1 MICYFDNN
9 ATTAMDRDLA
19 GLMLSLCTEEY
30 GNPNSIH
37 SMGIRANKMLE
48 EARLRVAKVLL
59 ADPREIFFTS
69 SATESINWILRSC
82 VAFRG
87 KRKKVVTSAIEHKA
101 VLNTLKDLKIT
112 HEIEVVEVKPG
123 RDGVIDS
130 RKMLEMVDEETF
142 LVSLMAVNN
151 VTGSIQ
157 PFEEVGKV
165 LRDRGVLYHVD
176 AVQTI
181 GKYPFAPAEAF
192 CDFASF
198 SAHKFH
204 GPKGVGI
211 TYVKR
216 GASIRAVVT
225 GGGQEKAL
233 RSGTQNVPGIV
244 VSSMA
249 MERAVNSMEKTTTK
263 LKGLKERLRLEVEKI
278 GGVVN
283 TAERS
288 VSNTLNVS
296 FPGVKSEVLANALST
311 DGVYVGIS
319 SACSSRSDS
328 GQYVLD
334 SMGLGA
340 GIASSSLRISMSKFT
355 TVEELE
361 ILVERLKKSVS
372 LLKF

>member
-1 MICYFDNN
+1 
-9 ATTAMDRDLA
+9 MDKDLA
-19 GLMLSLCTEEY
+19 EQMLSLCTEEY

-37 SMGIRANKMLE
+37 SMGIKANKMLE
-48 EARLRVAKVLL
+48 EARLRVARILM

-69 SATESINWILRSC
+69 SATESINWVLRSC
-82 VAFRG
+82 ISFRG

-101 VLNTLKDLKIT
+101 VLNTLKDLKNT
-112 HEIEVVEVKPG
+112 HEIDVVEIKPG
-123 RDGVIDS
+123 RDGIIDS
-130 RKMLEMVDEETF
+130 GKMLEMVDEETF

-157 PFEEVGKV
+157 PFEEVGKA
-165 LRDRGVLYHVD
+165 LRSRGVLYHVD
-176 AVQTI
+176 AVQAI
-181 GKYPFAPAEAF
+181 GKCPFTPAEAF

-204 GPKGVGI
+204 GPKGVALPCK
-211 TYVKR
+211 TWRTHTR
-216 GASIRAVVT
+216 GCNRRWT
-225 GGGQEKAL
+225 GEGLTIWHSK
-233 RSGTQNVPGIV
+233 RSGNCGFFY
-244 VSSMA
+244 
-249 MERAVNSMEKTTTK
+249 RNGKAVDSMEAITAK
-263 LKGLKERLRLEVEKI
+263 LKGLKERLKLEVERI

-288 VSNTLNVS
+288 VANTLNVS
-296 FPGVKSEVLANALST
+296 FPGVKSEVLANALSN

-319 SACSSRSDS
+319 SACSSRNDS

-334 SMGLGA
+334 NMGLEA
-340 GIASSSLRISMSKFT
+340 AIASSSLRISMSKFT

>member
-1 MICYFDNN
+1 
-9 ATTAMDRDLA
+9 MDKDLA
-19 GLMLSLCTEEY
+19 EQMLSLCTEEY

-37 SMGIRANKMLE
+37 SMGIKANKMLE
-48 EARLRVAKVLL
+48 EARLRVARILM

-69 SATESINWILRSC
+69 SATESINWVLRSC
-82 VAFRG
+82 ISFRG

-101 VLNTLKDLKIT
+101 VLNTLKDLKNT
-112 HEIEVVEVKPG
+112 HEIDVVEIKPG
-123 RDGVIDS
+123 RDGIIDS
-130 RKMLEMVDEETF
+130 GKMLEMVDEETF

-157 PFEEVGKV
+157 PFEEVGKA
-165 LRDRGVLYHVD
+165 LRSRGVLYHVD
-176 AVQTI
+176 AVQAI
-181 GKYPFAPAEAF
+181 GKCPFTPAEAF

-216 GASIRAVVT
+216 GAPIRAVVT

-244 VSSMA
+244 VSSIA
-249 MERAVNSMEKTTTK
+249 MERAVDSMEAITAK
-263 LKGLKERLRLEVEKI
+263 LKGLKERLKLEVERI

-288 VSNTLNVS
+288 VANTLNVS
-296 FPGVKSEVLANALST
+296 FPGVKSEVLANALSN

-319 SACSSRSDS
+319 SACSSRNDS

-334 SMGLGA
+334 NMGLEA
-340 GIASSSLRISMSKFT
+340 AIASSSLRISMSKFT

>member
-1 MICYFDNN
+1 
-9 ATTAMDRDLA
+9 MDRDLA

-101 VLNTLKDLKIT
+101 VLNTLKDLKNT

-165 LRDRGVLYHVD
+165 LRDR
-176 AVQTI
+176 
-181 GKYPFAPAEAF
+181 
-192 CDFASF
+192 
-198 SAHKFH
+198 SA
-204 GPKGVGI
+204 
-211 TYVKR
+211 
-216 GASIRAVVT
+216 
-225 GGGQEKAL
+225 
-233 RSGTQNVPGIV
+233 
-244 VSSMA
+244 
-249 MERAVNSMEKTTTK
+249 
-263 LKGLKERLRLEVEKI
+263 
-278 GGVVN
+278 
-283 TAERS
+283 
-288 VSNTLNVS
+288 TL
-296 FPGVKSEVLANALST
+296 
-311 DGVYVGIS
+311 
-319 SACSSRSDS
+319 
-328 GQYVLD
+328 
-334 SMGLGA
+334 
-340 GIASSSLRISMSKFT
+340 
-355 TVEELE
+355 
-361 ILVERLKKSVS
+361 
-372 LLKF
+372 